1 MYRTVKVSTVALMPQ
16 LHRGF
21 DIGEENILDFVQA
34 DTTDQNVVNSKL
46 EISI

>member
-1 MYRTVKVSTVALMPQ
+1 MYRTVKVSTVAPMPQ
-16 LHRGF
+16 LLRGF